1 MKRKQKDGAP
11 GGRAKGLVMAQ
22 AKQVSL
28 PLWRWVVYVG
38 MGAAVF
44 ATVLVQISQGHGNS
58 YASLAAIKDTGALG
72 DLAIA
77 GVFAGLI
84 MALLK
89 IFLDPVFLGIAQRKS
104 ASDIAEELVVSVATV
119 AAGVAAEGLLTA
131 AVGSAGSG
139 DDAPSNG
146 ITSGGGGNFGGGGAS
161 GTF

>member
-1 MKRKQKDGAP
+1 
-11 GGRAKGLVMAQ
+11 MAQ
-22 AKQVSL
+22 AKQVTL

-38 MGAAVF
+38 MGVAVF
-44 ATVLVQISQGHGNS
+44 AIVLVQISQGHGNS

-84 MALLK
+84 MALIK
-89 IFLDPVFLGIAQRKS
+89 MFLDPVFLGIVQRRS
-104 ASDIAEELVVSVATV
+104 ALAIAEELAVSVVTV